1 MDAIRRCRTDDYT
14 AMAEIINEAAQKY
27 RGVIPD
33 DCWHEPYMPAAAL
46 AGEIAAGVVFWGIEA
61 GGRLAGIMGVQDRGE
76 VELIRHAYVL
86 PGAQGRGIGGRL
98 LRHLCDRGERPVL
111 VGTWAAADWAI
122 GFYRRHGFSLLDGAA
137 AAALLARYWTVSDRQ
152 AEVSVVLANR

>member
-1 MDAIRRCRTDDYT
+1 MDPIRRCRADEHA
-14 AMAEIINEAAQKY
+14 AMVEIINEAAQKY

-33 DCWHEPYMPAAAL
+33 DCWHEPYMPAAEL
-46 AGEIAAGVVFWGIEA
+46 AGEVAAGVVFWGVEA

-76 VELIRHAYVL
+76 VELIRHAYVR

-111 VGTWAAADWAI
+111 VGTWAAAQWAI
-122 GFYRRHGFSLLDGAA
+122 GFYQRHGFSLLDGAA